1 MGSICHETGSRS
13 AMRNDQTPSKPR
25 ENSYTLV
32 IIVSFVIAVLMPFVR
47 VVATGETEAAAAYAS
62 AVPVVTA
69 GHPPLP
75 SGGADELSLLV
86 VGVFLLGL
94 GSVLR
99 RAA

>member
-1 MGSICHETGSRS
+1 
-13 AMRNDQTPSKPR
+13 MRNDKSAKPP

-47 VVATGETEAAAAYAS
+47 VVATGETEAAAAYTS
-62 AVPVVTA
+62 AVPVSVV
-69 GHPPLP
+69 HPSL
-75 SGGADELSLLV
+75 SRGGGADEVSLLV

>member
-1 MGSICHETGSRS
+1 MGSICHETGNRC
-13 AMRNDQTPSKPR
+13 AMRNDHTPSKR

-47 VVATGETEAAAAYAS
+47 VVATGETEAAAAYSA

-86 VGVFLLGL
+86 VGAFLLGL